1 MPPSAD
7 GLNTSC
13 SSGTVV
19 LWPLIPRLL
28 TPRSAALASA
38 AISIMA
44 LEPSTK
50 LHSIFGFI
58 FLLVASAVRLVGVSC
73 GRSGLFLPL
82 PAQTTSKARS
92 RANSTSLSVSAG
104 SSPRHRV

>member
-1 MPPSAD
+1 MPPSAS

-19 LWPLIPRLL
+19 LYPLIPRLL

-50 LHSIFGFI
+50 LASIFGFI
-58 FLLVASAVRLVGVSC
+58 RLRFASSVRSEGVSC
-73 GRSGLFLPL
+73 GRMGLFLPL
-82 PAQTTSKARS
+82 PAQTTSNARS
-92 RANSTSLSVSAG
+92 RAKSTSLRASAG
-104 SSPRHRV
+104 SSPRQRV